1 MLHEVRSQKFFMG
14 RLNHGDDLLGAL
26 TQTCQ
31 NLQIPLGQV
40 QAIGAVQKAVLGYYH
55 QEQKIYHTIHLDK
68 HLEIVQLTG
77 NISLKGSIP
86 FVHAHLT
93 LSDASG
99 CTYGGHLFP
108 GTLIF
113 ACEIFIHALQGP
125 PFERAPDATTGL
137 PLWRLP

>member
-1 MLHEVRSQKFFMG
+1 MLHEVHGQKYFMG
-14 RLNHGDDLLGAL
+14 RLSHGDDLLGVL

-31 NLQIPLGQV
+31 DLKISSGHI

-55 QEQKIYHTIHLDK
+55 QEQKSYHTIDLDQ

-77 NISLKGSIP
+77 NISLKDAVP

-93 LSDASG
+93 LSDTSG
-99 CTYGGHLFP
+99 RTYGGHLFP

-113 ACEIFIHALQGP
+113 ACEVFIHAVQGP
-125 PFERAPDATTGL
+125 PFERTLDVTTGL
-137 PLWRLP
+137 PLWRVP

>member
-1 MLHEVRSQKFFMG
+1 MLHEVHSQKYFMG
-14 RLNHGDDLLGAL
+14 RLNYGDDLLGVL

-31 NLQIPLGQV
+31 DLKISLGHV

-55 QEQKIYHTIHLDK
+55 QEQKSYHTIHLDQ

-77 NISLKGSIP
+77 NISLKDAVP

-99 CTYGGHLFP
+99 RTYGGHLFP

-113 ACEIFIHALQGP
+113 ACEVFIHAVQGS
-125 PFERAPDATTGL
+125 PFERVLDATTGL
-137 PLWRLP
+137 PLW

>member
-1 MLHEVRSQKFFMG
+1 MLHEVHLQKYFMG
-14 RLNHGDDLLGAL
+14 RLNHGDDLLGVL

-31 NLQIPLGQV
+31 DLKISLGHI

-55 QEQKIYHTIHLDK
+55 QEQKSYHTIDLDQ

-77 NISLKGSIP
+77 NISLKDAVP

-93 LSDASG
+93 LSDPSG
-99 CTYGGHLFP
+99 RTYGGHLFP

-113 ACEIFIHALQGP
+113 ACEVFIHAVQGP
-125 PFERAPDATTGL
+125 PCERTLDATTGL
-137 PLWRLP
+137 PLWRVP

>member
-1 MLHEVRSQKFFMG
+1 MLHEVHLQKYFMG
-14 RLNHGDDLLGAL
+14 RLNHGDDLLGVL

-31 NLQIPLGQV
+31 DLKISLGHI

-55 QEQKIYHTIHLDK
+55 QEQKSYHTIDLDQ

-77 NISLKGSIP
+77 NISLKDAVP

-93 LSDASG
+93 LSDPSG
-99 CTYGGHLFP
+99 RTYGGHLFP

-113 ACEIFIHALQGP
+113 ACEVFIHAVQGP
-125 PFERAPDATTGL
+125 TFERTLDATTGL
-137 PLWRLP
+137 PLWRVP